1 MSTRTARTADK
12 SRLPGIWSLAL
23 VRAGVELRSF
33 ARERDA
39 VVFGFLYPILMLAL
53 FATVFGGEQE
63 GGAGAEVDF
72 AQYFLP
78 GMIATGIMLSSF
90 QTLAIAIAVE
100 RDDGSLKRLRA
111 TPLPASAYFLGKVAQ
126 VLVVATVQTAVLIAM
141 AALAYDVPLPS
152 EAGAWL
158 TFAWVFVLGTATGS
172 VLGVAFSSAVRS
184 GRSASTVVIPVVLVL
199 QFTSGVFFPFHS
211 LPSWLQ
217 TAASAFPLKWLTQ
230 GLRSVLLPPEMV
242 ALEQSG
248 SWQLGL
254 TAGVLTAWLVV
265 GLVVGIR
272 TFRWRRHDDG

>member
-1 MSTRTARTADK
+1 MA
-12 SRLPGIWSLAL
+12 
-23 VRAGVELRSF
+23 LRSF

-126 VLVVATVQTAVLIAM
+126 VLVVTTVQTAVLIAM
-141 AALAYDVPLPS
+141 ATLAYDVPLPS
-152 EAGAWL
+152 EAGAWQIGR
-158 TFAWVFVLGTATGS
+158 ASCRERVL
-172 VLGVAFSSAVRS
+172 
-184 GRSASTVVIPVVLVL
+184 
-199 QFTSGVFFPFHS
+199 
-211 LPSWLQ
+211 
-217 TAASAFPLKWLTQ
+217 
-230 GLRSVLLPPEMV
+230 
-242 ALEQSG
+242 
-248 SWQLGL
+248 
-254 TAGVLTAWLVV
+254 
-265 GLVVGIR
+265 
-272 TFRWRRHDDG
+272 

>member
-33 ARERDA
+33 TRERDA

-100 RDDGSLKRLRA
+100 RDDGTLKRLRA

>member
-33 ARERDA
+33 TRERDA

-158 TFAWVFVLGTATGS
+158 TFAWVFVLGTAAGS

-217 TAASAFPLKWLTQ
+217 SAASVFPLKWLAQ

>member
-33 ARERDA
+33 TRERDA

-100 RDDGSLKRLRA
+100 RDDGTLKRLRA

-217 TAASAFPLKWLTQ
+217 TAASVFPLKWLAQ

-242 ALEQSG
+242 ALEPSG

>member
-1 MSTRTARTADK
+1 MSTHTARPTGRG
-12 SRLPGIWSLAL
+12 RLPGIWSLAL
-23 VRAGVELRSF
+23 ARASVELRSF
-33 ARERDA
+33 TRERDA
-39 VVFGFLYPILMLAL
+39 VVFVFLYPILMLAL
-53 FATVFGGEQE
+53 FATVFGSEQ
-63 GGAGAEVDF
+63 AGSAGTGVDF
-72 AQYFLP
+72 ARYFLP

-90 QTLAIAIAVE
+90 QTLALAIAVE
-100 RDDGSLKRLRA
+100 RDDGTLKRLRA

-126 VLVVATVQTAVLIAM
+126 VLAVATVQTAVLIAI

-184 GRSASTVVIPVVLVL
+184 GRSASAVVIPVVLVL
-199 QFTSGVFFPFHS
+199 QFTSGVFFPFYS
-211 LPSWLQ
+211 LPAWLQ
-217 TAASAFPLKWLTQ
+217 TAASLFPLKWLAQ
-230 GLRSVLLPPEMV
+230 GLRSVFLPPEMV
-242 ALEQSG
+242 SLEPSG

-254 TAGVLTAWLVV
+254 TAGVLAVWLVA